1 MFRIFCILTLIMMCF
16 TVIEAQTFIA
26 GASQKNINP
35 DADSLYLAGG
45 KPNRP
50 FIDIH
55 DSLYVKAVYIKNN
68 INDITLLTFDCI
80 GLLYPQ
86 LIEIRAEIKKK
97 LPQINAEHIVMTSTH
112 THAGPD
118 VVGIWGKDFMHTGVN
133 QKHMKKIVSQ
143 AVAAIHEAYTK
154 KENATLVYATGEFGK
169 DWVKNISEPDE
180 IDRSVS
186 VLKLQNQKNKNIAT
200 LTNFAC
206 HPTIMDD
213 ATTAASADYLWGY
226 YSYLDKQSG
235 GVNLFLQGAIG
246 GWIQPEDV
254 PSSFENADRYGSSL
268 AKYVLDILKTA
279 QSNSSPSITF
289 ASKQVN
295 FPVVNQNFKLLSKA
309 GVIER
314 NFGETVASEIA
325 FFNIGDCSFAT
336 HPGETVPA
344 MSFASKKMMKN
355 KGARFVM
362 GLSQDAL
369 GYILKPS
376 FFDPKNNIPHSE
388 YLTGMSIG
396 PETMQ
401 IILQTLRELSSN

>member
-1 MFRIFCILTLIMMCF
+1 
-16 TVIEAQTFIA
+16 
-26 GASQKNINP
+26 
-35 DADSLYLAGG
+35 
-45 KPNRP
+45 
-50 FIDIH
+50 
-55 DSLYVKAVYIKNN
+55 
-68 INDITLLTFDCI
+68 
-80 GLLYPQ
+80 
-86 LIEIRAEIKKK
+86 
-97 LPQINAEHIVMTSTH
+97 
-112 THAGPD
+112 
-118 VVGIWGKDFMHTGVN
+118 MHTGVN
-133 QKHMKKIVSQ
+133 QKHMKKIVSH
-143 AVAAIHEAYTK
+143 AVAAIHEAYLK
-154 KENATLVYATGEFGK
+154 KEKVSLTYVTGEFGK
-169 DWVKNISEPDE
+169 DWVKNISEPNE
-180 IDRSVS
+180 IDRSVN

-226 YSYLDKQSG
+226 YTYLDKQNG

-254 PSSFENADRYGSSL
+254 PSSFDNAERYGTSL
-268 AKYVLDILKTA
+268 AKYVLEILKNA
-279 QSNSSPSITF
+279 QSNSSPSIDF
-289 ASKQVN
+289 VSKQVN
-295 FPVVNQNFKLLSKA
+295 FPVVNQNFKQLSKA
-309 GVIER
+309 GVIDR
-314 NFGETVASEIA
+314 DFGETVSSEIA
-325 FFNIGDCSFAT
+325 FFSIGDCSFAT

-369 GYILKPS
+369 GYIIKPS

-401 IILQTLRELSSN
+401 IILQTLRDLSSNY